1 MKKFGMLPKIRHV
14 VLVASDMKKKHK
26 DLLRKWLGKEQVIVV
41 DKNHIQDKV
50 PGGV

>member
-1 MKKFGMLPKIRHV
+1 
-14 VLVASDMKKKHK
+14 MKKKHK

-50 PGGV
+50 PGGVLFQDRVFQSHAV